1 MSATLAIGGLNAAMK
16 GTGYPILRN
25 VSLEVEEGEVHG
37 LIGISGAGKSMVA
50 KAVLGVLPQAV
61 RIVSGSVCFLGRELI
76 GLPTSVMRDILA
88 SGIALIPQDPF
99 TALNPTRRIECQMTD
114 VMRTRLGL
122 DAKATRARAL
132 EALDEVRIREP
143 DHVLRRYPHELSGGQ
158 RQRVLIAIAFACHPK
173 LIIADEPTTALDVTV
188 QKRILQL
195 IHELRASH
203 KTSILFVTHDLG
215 IVAKL
220 CDRLTVMH
228 AGGVIESGDVAKVL
242 GVPRHPFT
250 QALLA
255 ATPRYDRPAMELQPV
270 PESVLRLAAQ
280 SARS

>member
-1 MSATLAIGGLNAAMK
+1 MSATLTIVRLNAALK
-16 GTGYPILRN
+16 GTGHPILRDL
-25 VSLEVEEGEVHG
+25 SLEVEEGEVHG
-37 LIGISGAGKSMVA
+37 LIGMSGAGKSMVA
-50 KAVLGVLPQAV
+50 KAVLGLLPSAV
-61 RIVSGSVCFLGRELI
+61 RVVSGSVCFLGRELV
-76 GLPTSVMRDILA
+76 GLPTSVVREILA

-99 TALNPTRRIECQMTD
+99 TALNPTRRIESQMTD

-122 DAKATRARAL
+122 NAKAARARAL
-132 EALDEVRIREP
+132 GVLDEVRIREP

-158 RQRVLIAIAFACHPK
+158 RQRVLIAIAFACNPK

-188 QKRILQL
+188 QKRILRL

-215 IVAKL
+215 VVAKL

-228 AGGVIESGDVAKVL
+228 AGGVIESGHVAEVL

-250 QALLA
+250 RALLA
-255 ATPRYDRPAMELQPV
+255 ATPRYDRPATELQPV

-280 SARS
+280 SAVS